1 MPQRETGKRLSEYN
15 NILKENDN
23 LYRGVAKR
31 LGLPRA
37 GVDGRLNRGRIIR
50 QSIPL
55 RAKLPYIYVYHT
67 YPLNPDVGISHKLLA
82 VSANLVY
89 NNPITSVFVMT

>member
-1 MPQRETGKRLSEYN
+1 MRLHPDFRTGEHP
-15 NILKENDN
+15 
-23 LYRGVAKR
+23 
-31 LGLPRA
+31 LGDQDDPSGRA